1 MIKKMSNIFFMNS
14 DDLDDNDGENEYQAK
29 IAGNPCKIHV
39 SSCHFHCPLSS
50 WFFVGHIPY

>member
-1 MIKKMSNIFFMNS
+1 MNS

-39 SSCHFHCPLSS
+39 SSCHFHCPLQLHLHSRLRLHLS
-50 WFFVGHIPY
+50 FYA